1 MKRNLLLAMVLVAT
15 ILMMGQL
22 TYADEEHSHAHDTE
36 PSVASEI
43 ADVVTNEYCP
53 VMPDE
58 KVDPDIHVEY
68 QGKMVYLCCKMCRR
82 QFLENPDEY
91 LAALPQFASSNSD
104 PSSGAPGTHEQ
115 ADHAHELEVAS
126 SDPLSR
132 NEGYEEHVHDHAT
145 DHGNAQELPSKVIR
159 FSGKFHP
166 VVVHFPI
173 ALTIIALLAEVLFVF
188 RREELFRSAGR
199 FCIIASA
206 LGALVAATLGWA
218 AASSATY
225 PSLELTLAFH
235 RWLGTGAA
243 LLVVG
248 CAILSES
255 AARKDS
261 RRLYWSYFVAL
272 TVGSVLIGVVG
283 HLGATLIYGPN
294 HFGF

>member
-1 MKRNLLLAMVLVAT
+1 MKRNPLLAMVLVAT

-43 ADVVTNEYCP
+43 ADTVTNEYCP
-53 VMPDE
+53 VMPGE
-58 KVDPDIHVEY
+58 KVDPEIHVEY

-104 PSSGAPGTHEQ
+104 PSSGAPRTHE
-115 ADHAHELEVAS
+115 HAHELEVAS

-132 NEGYEEHVHDHAT
+132 NGGHEEHVHDHAK
-145 DHGNAQELPSKVIR
+145 DHGNAQELPSRVIR
-159 FSGKFHP
+159 FTGKFHP

-173 ALTIIALLAEVLFVF
+173 ALTIIALLAEVLFLF
-188 RREELFRSAGR
+188 RKEDLFRSAGR
-199 FCIIASA
+199 FCIVTSAFIA
-206 LGALVAATLGWA
+206 LIAATLGWA

-225 PSLELTLAFH
+225 PSLELTLSFH

-248 CAILSES
+248 CAILSEA
-255 AARKDS
+255 AARKEN
-261 RRLYWSYFVAL
+261 RRLYWWYFGTL

-283 HLGATLIYGPN
+283 HLGATLIYGPD

>member
-1 MKRNLLLAMVLVAT
+1 MKRNPLTALVLFAVFITLSQSILAD
-15 ILMMGQL
+15 G
-22 TYADEEHSHAHDTE
+22 DNAHDTE
-36 PSVASEI
+36 HSGVAEVSG
-43 ADVVTNEYCP
+43 VVTNEYCP

-58 KVDPDIHVEY
+58 KVDPEIHVDYE
-68 QGKMVYLCCKMCRR
+68 GKTVYLCCKMCRR
-82 QFLENPDEY
+82 DFLESPEQY
-91 LAALPQFASSNSD
+91 LTALPQFVSNSVSGTSTAPETSDGPGHSHVQEGASSESHD
-104 PSSGAPGTHEQ
+104 HRKDQEE
-115 ADHAHELEVAS
+115 HAH
-126 SDPLSR
+126 D
-132 NEGYEEHVHDHAT
+132 HVT
-145 DHGNAQELPSKVIR
+145 DHGNVQNLPARVIR
-159 FSGKFHP
+159 FGGKFHP

-188 RREELFRSAGR
+188 RKEELFRSAGR
-199 FCIIASA
+199 FCIVASA

-248 CAILSES
+248 CAILSEA
-255 AARKDS
+255 AARKGN

-272 TVGSVLIGVVG
+272 TVGSVIIGVVG
-283 HLGATLIYGPN
+283 HLGATLIYGPD